1 VTGGGDADAELDGA
15 GNSMSDAPFEAVAVL
30 MTTISFCVGLTGQLD
45 RDRRRLRDARAVRVV
60 LVGADLVDLRLVEL

>member
-30 MTTISFCVGLTGQLD
+30 MTTISFCVGERMTDSG
-45 RDRRRLRDARAVRVV
+45 
-60 LVGADLVDLRLVEL
+60 